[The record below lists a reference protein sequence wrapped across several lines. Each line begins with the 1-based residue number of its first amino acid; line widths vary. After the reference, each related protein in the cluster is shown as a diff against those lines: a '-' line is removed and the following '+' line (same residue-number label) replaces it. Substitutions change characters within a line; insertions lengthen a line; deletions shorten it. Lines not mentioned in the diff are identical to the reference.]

1 MAGENTTDNK
11 RVNKHDSEQQKKIS
25 KQSKKLAYILLYVIV
40 FVLIILGEIFL
51 FVSDPAASLM
61 DLLKDTVG
69 NLMGVLAA
77 FLLFDIAHEWMSK
90 ESYAS
95 EISEQILDTLMY
107 HPEAMELYEN
117 DQKKVFVNAFIRSI
131 VEDPDA
137 ADMLKNHLGTYLLT
151 KEDFR
156 QKAALSAGDCRI
168 KTAFSYRFVLETERT
183 LAFQALRTDP
193 SKDPYFYV
201 QEELNYTVKYLDQK
215 GNNMNSEFVKIGLI
229 YDNGGLDAFLRGS
242 KSGEEEEVFKNCIF
256 REMLDIRSVDRAL
269 FSEMQ
274 NQQNS
279 AELLKLAHRMFRPHL
294 TIDRMKGE
302 LYDVKVGSYKG
313 RDYGLLFT
321 FKVGHDTTAMEHDVS
336 LIFHMPKR
344 WDSII
349 EVALV
354 EPTKDPQ
361 ISISYNEDAMDV
373 EMYSFLNKGDAS
385 SYDNTLEEENG
396 VYSIA
401 LSNEWVYP
409 ISGTV
414 FFVRKDARIREKEQL
429 IVEQSEAAKSD
440 QDKEKEEAPRINR
453 SISGVQTAS
462 KK

>member
-1 MAGENTTDNK
+1 MAGDNVTK
-11 RVNKHDSEQQKKIS
+11 DKKVNDHDEKQQKRINN
-25 KQSKKLAYILLYVIV
+25 QNKKLGYILLYVGVFILIV
-40 FVLIILGEIFL
+40 LGEIFL
-51 FVSDPAASLM
+51 FVSDPGASLM

-77 FLLFDIAHEWMSK
+77 FLVFDIAHEWMSK

-117 DQKKVFVNAFIRSI
+117 DQKKVFVNAFIGSI
-131 VEDPDA
+131 VKDEDA
-137 ADMLKNHLGTYLLT
+137 AEMLENHLETYLLT
-151 KEDFR
+151 PEDFR
-156 QKAALSAGDCRI
+156 TKPHLSAGDCRI

-183 LAFQALRTDP
+183 QAFQTLRSDANN
-193 SKDPYFYV
+193 DPYFYV

-229 YDNGGLDAFLRGS
+229 YDNGGLDAFLRSS
-242 KSGEEEEVFKNCIF
+242 KNGEEREVFKNCIF
-256 REMLDIRSVDRAL
+256 REILDIV
-269 FSEMQ
+269 SEDKAIFHELQ
-274 NQQNS
+274 DEAHS
-279 AELLKLAHRMFRPHL
+279 AELVKLAHRMFRPHL
-294 TIDRMKGE
+294 TIDRTKGE
-302 LYDVKVGSYKG
+302 LYSVEVGNYKG

-321 FKVGHDTTAMEHDVS
+321 FKVAHDQNATEHDVS

-373 EMYSFLNKGDAS
+373 EMYAFLNKGDAS

-409 ISGTV
+409 MSGTV
-414 FFVRKDARIREKEQL
+414 FFVRKDYRIREAQ
-429 IVEQSEAAKSD
+429 
-440 QDKEKEEAPRINR
+440 EKGNA
-453 SISGVQTAS
+453 
-462 KK
+462 